1 MKEVEK
7 KKVLKGEQD
16 ENASHGDDG
25 CLLLQGGGT
34 VRSRIS
40 RRTLTGGKK
49 DIFFSLPL
57 FTVAVCLFSSL

>member
-1 MKEVEK
+1 MCHNERRLKK

-16 ENASHGDDG
+16 ENASHGDDE
-25 CLLLQGGGT
+25 CLLLQDGGA

-49 DIFFSLPL
+49 DI
-57 FTVAVCLFSSL
+57 